1 MDRSQQPARAGD
13 DKLSLPEQEE
23 RGCEFLQALGRQVV
37 AVYSVPGHS
46 REYRLWSDIERGI
59 PAYRE
64 LRLAGECQAFDVL
77 HPTDVDR
84 LGRASATYV
93 VEQTSADEQAQDHPI
108 TLAHAVIPA
117 DSHQSLDLAP

>member
-1 MDRSQQPARAGD
+1 VIDRPLRVAVWAAVSSPPQADD
-13 DKLSLPEQEE
+13 DKTSLPRHKG
-23 RGCEFLQALGRQVV
+23 RGREFLQALGGQVV

-77 HPTDVDR
+77 HPADVDR
-84 LGRASATYV
+84 LGAHRPH
-93 VEQTSADEQAQDHPI
+93 TSSNR
-108 TLAHAVIPA
+108 PA
-117 DSHQSLDLAP
+117 PTSKPRTT